1 MLDSKEVAYY
11 LKEAEVLARRA
22 GEIISSHFGGKF
34 RSDYKSCPSDL
45 VTEVD
50 RRSEEIIL
58 EGLLSKFPGHTFVGE
73 ETSGQTLPSKESF
86 TWFVDPLDGTTN
98 FVFGIPFCCISIG
111 LALAKEL
118 VAGLVYDPLRDELF
132 TAIKNN
138 GARLNGSVIEV
149 DKKRRHLSEALLV
162 TGYPA
167 NKAFGY
173 RLLRINYHRVIES
186 CTNLRALGA
195 AALELAYVA
204 CGRLTGFWENT
215 LKPWDVAAG
224 TLLVEEAGGTV
235 TNIDGGPISLEDST
249 SIAASNGLIHR
260 QLLDVLS

>member
-1 MLDSKEVAYY
+1 LDNTEFALY
-11 LKEAEVLARRA
+11 LKEAEALARQA
-22 GEIISSHFGGKF
+22 GEIISSSFGGAQ

-45 VTEVD
+45 VTEID

-58 EGLLSKFPGHTFVGE
+58 GGLSSKFPDHTFIGE
-73 ETSGQTLPSKESF
+73 ETSGQTLPFKEGF

-111 LALAKEL
+111 LALAGKL

-132 TAIKNN
+132 TAVKDG

-149 DKKRRHLSEALLV
+149 DKKRRHLREALLV

-167 NKAFGY
+167 NKAFSY
-173 RLLRINYHRVIES
+173 RLLRTNYHRVIES

-215 LKPWDVAAG
+215 LMPWDVAAG
-224 TLLVEEAGGTV
+224 TLLVEEAKGTV
-235 TNIDGGPISLEDST
+235 TDTGGGPINLGGPT
-249 SIAASNGLIHR
+249 SIAASNGFIHR
-260 QLLDVLS
+260 QLLEVIS